1 MSCPSV
7 MGSLSSFPALRMVL
21 VLASEAHTL
30 AVPEGALSFQG
41 NWITWESPFIDIY
54 SFEITWTVAYQAPL
68 SMEFSRQE
76 YWSGLPFPPPVDL
89 PDPGIEPAS
98 LALQVT
104 SLPFEPP
111 GKWLH
116 LLRSAPCQP
125 QNTYFAGGGPRA
137 QLLWDTLGW
146 LAAERALALPGPSL
160 RVRDW
165 GDITPTQLRV
175 QPRVPRACPRSQVS
189 VTRPQTPQVLGVLI
203 P

>member
-7 MGSLSSFPALRMVL
+7 MGSLSLFPALRMVL

-89 PDPGIEPAS
+89 PDPGMEPMS
-98 LALQVT
+98 PVF
-104 SLPFEPP
+104 P
-111 GKWLH
+111 
-116 LLRSAPCQP
+116 
-125 QNTYFAGGGPRA
+125 
-137 QLLWDTLGW
+137 
-146 LAAERALALPGPSL
+146 ALAG
-160 RVRDW
+160 W
-165 GDITPTQLRV
+165 FFTTGAT
-175 QPRVPRACPRSQVS
+175 
-189 VTRPQTPQVLGVLI
+189 
-203 P
+203 